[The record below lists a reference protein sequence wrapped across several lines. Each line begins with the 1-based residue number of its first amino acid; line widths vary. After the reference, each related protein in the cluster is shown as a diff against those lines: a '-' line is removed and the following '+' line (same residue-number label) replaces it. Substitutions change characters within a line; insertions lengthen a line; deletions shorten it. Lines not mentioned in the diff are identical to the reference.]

1 MADATVVWEAYVPLK
16 PLGGGKAMAHIGQA
30 TWSAYDAVTNEL
42 PTKLAEIKTAL
53 LTPATY
59 TESAAAGVQ
68 VMFCDRTIASGA
80 VTIERKVTG
89 DTTGN
94 GVVDTFNFMLIGR
107 VT

>member
-30 TWSAYDAVTNEL
+30 TWDAYGSVTNEL

-53 LTPATY
+53 LTPGGY
-59 TESAAAGVQ
+59 GESAGAGLQ
-68 VMFCDRTIASGA
+68 VMFSDRAITSAK

-89 DTTGN
+89 DSSN
-94 GVVDTFNFMLIGR
+94 GGDTFSFLLIGR